1 MKKFLKTTLAVIAV
15 CAALF
20 GAYAAFL
27 YFRGPQ
33 VVIPIEEETVVSDR
47 AGLDHDIYVNE
58 TIISCICN
66 DTKTGFDVTVGP
78 TGWPVGSKLEW
89 EVLLYEGTDNYY
101 ARLILHEYMLWWS
114 WDDPYLLVKIPK
126 KNVSGDPKND
136 EKFRWQMLWDI
147 THATGRSYNYSPYV
161 PNATIREINGH
172 TVTFGLYWFSYY
184 KYLVIC
190 DESAPW

>member
-20 GAYAAFL
+20 GAYAVFM

-33 VVIPIEEETVVSDR
+33 VVVPIEEETVVSDR

-66 DTKTGFDVTVGP
+66 DTKTGFDVIVGP

-147 THATGRSYNYSPYV
+147 THATGRSYNYSPYI
-161 PNATIREINGH
+161 PNAMIQEINGH
-172 TVTFGLYWFSYY
+172 TVTFGMYQFSYS

-190 DESAPW
+190 D

>member
-1 MKKFLKTTLAVIAV
+1 MKKFFKTTLAVIAV
-15 CAALF
+15 CAASF
-20 GAYAAFL
+20 SAYVAL
-27 YFRGPQ
+27 MYFRGPQ
-33 VVIPIEEETVVSDR
+33 VVVPMDEETVVSDL
-47 AGLDHDIYVNE
+47 AGLNHDIYVDE

-66 DTKTGFDVTVGP
+66 DTRIGFDVTIGP

-161 PNATIREINGH
+161 PNAMIQEINGH
-172 TVTFGLYWFSYY
+172 TVTFGMYQFSYS

-190 DESAPW
+190 D

>member
-1 MKKFLKTTLAVIAV
+1 MKKILKTTLAIIAV

-20 GAYAAFL
+20 GAYSAFM

-33 VVIPIEEETVVSDR
+33 VVVPIEEDTVVSDR
-47 AGLDHDIYVNE
+47 AGLDHDIYVSE

-172 TVTFGLYWFSYY
+172 TVTFGLYWFSYG

>member
-1 MKKFLKTTLAVIAV
+1 MKKFFKTTLAVIAV
-15 CAALF
+15 CAAF
-20 GAYAAFL
+20 FSAYVAL
-27 YFRGPQ
+27 MYFRGPQ
-33 VVIPIEEETVVSDR
+33 VVVPMDEETVVSDL
-47 AGLDHDIYVNE
+47 ACLNHDIYVDE

-66 DTKTGFDVTVGP
+66 DTRTGFDVTIGP

-161 PNATIREINGH
+161 PNAMIQEINGH
-172 TVTFGLYWFSYY
+172 TVTFGMYQFSYS

-190 DESAPW
+190 D